1 MSEMPALVELEVVR
15 RDLEREVVGRRIKD
29 AEVRPGSNAMKI
41 IKRHGRR
48 KEFQDLLVGA
58 RFDGVERFG
67 TWLVLELDTQD
78 ALVIDLGR
86 AGRLFKTSSSE
97 QLAAYTHI
105 VIGFTIGGQLRLSD
119 PALGGEVFVAAREG
133 LEQLDGRV
141 QAAIDPFK
149 APLSWRQLSGL
160 LEDQKRHMKDLLTD
174 NSFICG
180 LGDIYSDE
188 ILFAAGLR
196 YDRMSHDLSAQD
208 VRRLYRSLQEILQE
222 AVKARGTSCPDHE
235 FVDLQGE
242 PGEYQAELK
251 VFNRLGEACRRCRTA
266 IERTSWGPDYTYFCP
281 QCQS

>member
-133 LEQLDGRV
+133 LERLDGRV

-149 APLSWRQLSGL
+149 APVSWRQLSGL

>member
-1 MSEMPALVELEVVR
+1 MPALVEVEVVR
-15 RDLEREVVGRRIKD
+15 RDLEREVVGRRIRD

-58 RFDGVERFG
+58 RVEAVERSG
-67 TWLVLELDTQD
+67 TRLVLELDTQD
-78 ALVIDLGR
+78 ALVIDLGP
-86 AGRLFKTSSSE
+86 AGRLCKTSSSE

-119 PALGGEVFVAAREG
+119 PSLSGEVFVAAREG
-133 LEQLDGRV
+133 LETLDDHARS
-141 QAAIDPFK
+141 AIDPFK
-149 APLSWRQLSGL
+149 APVSWRELSGL
-160 LEDQKRHMKDLLTD
+160 LEDEKRLMKELLTD
-174 NSFICG
+174 DSFICG

-222 AVKARGTSCPDHE
+222 AIKARGTSSPEHE

-242 PGEYQAELK
+242 PGQYQAELK
-251 VFNRLGEACRRCRTA
+251 VFGRLGDACRRCRTA
-266 IERTSWGPDYTYFCP
+266 IERTSWGPGHTYFCP

>member
-1 MSEMPALVELEVVR
+1 MPALVELEVMR
-15 RDLEREVVGRRIKD
+15 RDLEREVVGRRVKD

-58 RFDGVERFG
+58 RFDGVERSG

-86 AGRLFKTSSSE
+86 TGRLFKTSSSE
-97 QLAAYTHI
+97 QLAPYTHI

-119 PALGGEVFVAAREG
+119 PALGGEVFVTAREG
-133 LEQLDGRV
+133 LEQLDELVHGC
-141 QAAIDPFK
+141 IDPFK
-149 APLSWRQLSGL
+149 APVSWRQLSGL

-180 LGDIYSDE
+180 LGDVYSDE

-251 VFNRLGEACRRCRTA
+251 VFERHGEACRRCRTA
-266 IERTSWGPDYTYFCP
+266 IERTSWGSDYTYFCP

>member
-1 MSEMPALVELEVVR
+1 MPALVELEVMR
-15 RDLEREVVGRRIKD
+15 RDLEREVVGRRIKE

-48 KEFQDLLVGA
+48 KEFQDLLIGA
-58 RFDGVERFG
+58 RFDGVDRFG

-78 ALVIDLGR
+78 ALVIDLGTS
-86 AGRLFKTSSSE
+86 GRLFKTSSSE

-119 PALGGEVFVAAREG
+119 PALGGEVFVVAREG
-133 LEQLDGRV
+133 LDQLDDRIH
-141 QAAIDPFK
+141 AAIDPFK
-149 APLSWRQLSGL
+149 APVSWRQLSGL

-174 NSFICG
+174 SSFICG

-222 AVKARGTSCPDHE
+222 AVKARGTSSPDHE

-242 PGEYQAELK
+242 PGEYQAELT
-251 VFNRLGEACRRCRTA
+251 VFERLGEACRRCRTA
-266 IERTSWGPDYTYFCP
+266 IERTGWGPTYTYFCP

>member
-1 MSEMPALVELEVVR
+1 MPALVEVEVVR

-58 RFDGVERFG
+58 RVEAVERSG
-67 TWLVLELDTQD
+67 TKLVLDLDTRD
-78 ALVIDLGR
+78 ALVIDLGP
-86 AGRLFKTSSSE
+86 AGRLCKTSSSE

-119 PALGGEVFVAAREG
+119 PALSGEVFVAPRDG
-133 LEQLDGRV
+133 LETAGDHARSP
-141 QAAIDPFK
+141 IDPFK
-149 APLSWRQLSGL
+149 APVSWRELSGL
-160 LEDQKRHMKDLLTD
+160 LEGEKRLMKELLMD
-174 NSFICG
+174 DSFICG

-196 YDRMSHDLSAQD
+196 YDRMSHDLSSQD

-222 AVKARGTSCPDHE
+222 AVKARGTNSPEHE

-242 PGEYQAELK
+242 PGQYQTELK
-251 VFNRLGEACRRCRTA
+251 VFERLGEACRRCRTPIA
-266 IERTSWGPDYTYFCP
+266 RASWGPGHTYFCP

>member
-1 MSEMPALVELEVVR
+1 MSQMPALVELEVVR

-119 PALGGEVFVAAREG
+119 PALGGEVFVAAREE
-133 LEQLDGRV
+133 LEQLDGRI

-149 APLSWRQLSGL
+149 APVSWRQLSGL